1 MATKGKRLRSR
12 GIFALLNRRS
22 AQQQCP
28 NLDDLL
34 NGPNAQQLLDSADA
48 LLQGFIVNRLLTR
61 AAGRCGSNQ
70 SNIVLEKTPYGYT
83 FTLGTYTRPMEGN
96 VTINEEIVTV
106 ALGLAH
112 EHGLIPSGDSR
123 KATFIMPI

>member
-1 MATKGKRLRSR
+1 METKGKRLIRR
-12 GIFALLNRRS
+12 GIFSLLNRRN

-28 NLDDLL
+28 NLSDLL
-34 NGPNAQQLLDSADA
+34 NGPNSQQLLDSADA

-61 AAGRCGSNQ
+61 AAGKCGSNQ
-70 SNIVLEKTPYGYT
+70 SNIVLEKTSYGYT
-83 FTLGTYTRPMEGN
+83 FTLGTYTRPMASD

-106 ALGLAH
+106 ALGLAS
-112 EHGLIPSGDSR
+112 EHGLISSGDSN